1 MDNSKRARSEKSR
14 TLPRDRSYVA
24 PDLQSA
30 LRRIRQAAC
39 RDKESRFTSLW
50 HHVYNVDRLRKAY
63 FKLKRKAAAGVDHV
77 TWEQY
82 GEDLEDNLR
91 DLSERLQSGAYRAKP
106 VRRVYIP
113 KADGRQRPLGVTA
126 LEDKIVQRSTVEVM
140 NAIYETDFLGFS
152 YGFRPGRNPHHALDA
167 ICVAMARR
175 KVNWVL
181 DADISGFFD
190 AIDRRWLVKFLEH
203 RIADPRVIRHIKKWL
218 NAGVMEDGK
227 RMDMESGTPQGGS
240 ISPVLANVYLH
251 YVFDLWADQ
260 WRRRHARG
268 DVVMVRFA
276 DDIVLGFEHRS
287 DAEQFHKDLRKR
299 FHKFALELH
308 PDKTRLIEFGRFAA
322 DNRKRR
328 GEGKP
333 ESFDFLG
340 FTHACDRSRN
350 GRFIVLRQTIAKRM
364 RAKLAE
370 IKCEL
375 RRRLHHPTPSVGR
388 WLRSVVQGHFQY
400 YAVPRNQRKLDAF
413 KYQVRRLW
421 LRSLRRRS
429 QRHRITGERMDRL
442 AAKWLP
448 PVRTLHPY
456 PEQRLRVNT

>member
-1 MDNSKRARSEKSR
+1 ME
-14 TLPRDRSYVA
+14 
-24 PDLQSA
+24 
-30 LRRIRQAAC
+30 RIRQAAC
-39 RDKESRFTSLW
+39 REKELRFTSLW

-63 FKLKRKAAAGVDHV
+63 FKLKRKAAAGVDDV

-82 GEDLEDNLR
+82 GEDLEDNLQ
-91 DLSERLQSGAYRAKP
+91 DLSQRLRRGAYRAKP

-126 LEDKIVQRSTVEVM
+126 LEDKIVQRSTVEVL
-140 NAIYETDFLGFS
+140 NTIYETDFLGFS
-152 YGFRPGRNPHHALDA
+152 YGFRPGRSPHRALDA
-167 ICVAMARR
+167 ICVGMTRR

-190 AIDRRWLVKFLEH
+190 AIDRKWLVKFLEH

-218 NAGVMEDGK
+218 NAGVMEEGK
-227 RMDMESGTPQGGS
+227 RIDFDTGTPQGGS

-260 WRRRHARG
+260 WRKRHARG

-276 DDIVLGFEHRS
+276 DDMVLGFEHRS
-287 DAEQFHKDLRKR
+287 DAAQFHNDLRER
-299 FHKFALELH
+299 FRKYSLELH
-308 PDKTRLIEFGRFAA
+308 PDKTRLIEFGRYAA
-322 DNRKRR
+322 ENRKRR
-328 GEGKP
+328 GAGKP

-350 GRFIVLRQTIAKRM
+350 GRFIVLRQTIRKRM
-364 RAKLAE
+364 QAKLAE
-370 IKCEL
+370 IKLEL
-375 RRRLHHPTPSVGR
+375 RRRLHHSTPSVGQ

-400 YAVPRNQRKLDAF
+400 YAVPRNQRKLNVF
-413 KYQVRRLW
+413 KYQVYRLW
-421 LRSLRRRS
+421 LQSLRRRS
-429 QRHRITGERMDRL
+429 QRYRITGERMNRL

-448 PVRTLHPY
+448 PVRNRHPY
-456 PEQRLRVNT
+456 PEQHYLR